1 MIKLKVYLVIGEKY
15 KPDSIDLEHYKVLGL
30 FLDLRTVYTLKD
42 QEQSNYD
49 EIKCYEF
56 RLSFSPC

>member
-1 MIKLKVYLVIGEKY
+1 MIGEKY